1 MDGGTPTKEEE
12 EKVKSEKRIGLGFVS
27 AELELV
33 ALTDGRQKLIWPF
46 GYFVFAF
53 VALFCFYIFL
63 LSTFYFRL
71 FRMYNTCIVKYFQ
84 MQIILE
90 KIFFFLCLFAI

>member
-12 EKVKSEKRIGLGFVS
+12 EKVKSEKRIGFGFVS

-63 LSTFYFRL
+63 LSTPVCFE
-71 FRMYNTCIVKYFQ
+71 CITLTSYH
-84 MQIILE
+84 
-90 KIFFFLCLFAI
+90 IFKCK